1 MKDLKDKNT
10 EVGIL
15 VMEGL
20 KWDEGRVMGRGK
32 GWGLAN
38 PVCWNILERNL
49 LPCMVMLLKDF

>member
-15 VMEGL
+15 EMEGL
-20 KWDEGRVMGRGK
+20 KWDEGRVMGRRK

-38 PVCWNILERNL
+38 
-49 LPCMVMLLKDF
+49 